1 MALAASATEIAVP
14 LLSII
19 VPVYNEEEFLGAV
32 LDRVLAAPLPDGL
45 EREVVIVDDG
55 SDDGSWEIATH
66 YASSH
71 PRLIRA
77 VRHPRNLG
85 KGAAIRSA
93 LERVRGDFT
102 LIQDADLEYS
112 PRDWPA
118 LLQPLLEGQ
127 ADAVFGTRFAVGIQ
141 RRVLYFWH
149 SLANVFLT
157 TFVNLVSDLNLTDV
171 WTCYKVFRTS
181 LLKSIPLRSDG
192 FGFEPEIT
200 IKLAQRQVNIYETPI
215 SYHGRTYDEGKKIGK
230 LDAVFGALTV
240 LRFAFTRDIYIESGP
255 EILDTLSS
263 AHRFN
268 LWMADT
274 IRPYVGKRVL
284 EIGAG
289 MGNLSRCLAPRR
301 QLYVASDID
310 GEHLARLRIRL
321 SHRPNFRAL
330 ECNLSQA
337 SDFESVRGLVD
348 TIVCLNVLEHVE
360 DDAGGLRNMFE
371 TLEPGGRAIVLV
383 PEGMSVY
390 GELDRVLGHFRRY
403 SEEELMSEARA
414 AGFEVEHFL
423 KFNRITR
430 PGGYVNGSSLKGGSF
445 SRVQLAVFDALVPLW
460 RRIDKLI
467 PWRPVSIII
476 VARKPAA

>member
-1 MALAASATEIAVP
+1 MQI
-14 LLSII
+14 LSII

-32 LDRVLAAPLPDGL
+32 LDRVLVAPLPAGL
-45 EREVVIVDDG
+45 TRDIVIVDDG
-55 SDDGSWEIATH
+55 SGDGSWEIATQ
-66 YASSH
+66 YATAH
-71 PRLIRA
+71 PKLIRA
-77 VRHPRNLG
+77 VRHPLNLG
-85 KGAAIRSA
+85 KGAAIRTG
-93 LERVRGDFT
+93 LERVRGEFT
-102 LIQDADLEYS
+102 VIQDSDLEYD
-112 PRDWPA
+112 PRDWPS

-127 ADAVFGTRFAVGIQ
+127 ADAVYGTRFAVGIQ

-149 SLANVFLT
+149 SLANILLT

-171 WTCYKVFRTS
+171 WTCYKAFRTS
-181 LLKSIPLRSDG
+181 LLKSIPLRSNG

-200 IKLAQRQVNIYETPI
+200 IKLSQRQVRIYETPI

-230 LDAVFGALTV
+230 LDAVLGALTV
-240 LRFAFTRDIYIESGP
+240 LRFAFTRDIYLESGP

-268 LWMADT
+268 HWMADT
-274 IRPYVGKRVL
+274 IRPYVGRRVL

-289 MGNLSRCLAPRR
+289 MGNLSHCLAPRR

-310 GEHLARLRIRL
+310 AEHLARLRTRL
-321 SHRPNFRAL
+321 SHRPNFRAI
-330 ECNLSQA
+330 ECDLSRA
-337 SDFESVRGLVD
+337 ADFETVRGRID

-360 DDAGGLRNMFE
+360 DDAAGLRNMFE

-403 SEEELMSEARA
+403 SEGELKAKARA

-423 KFNRITR
+423 EFNRITR
-430 PGGYVNGSSLKGGSF
+430 PGWYVNGRILKKRTF
-445 SRVQLAVFDALVPLW
+445 SRIQLAGFDALVPLW
-460 RRIDKLI
+460 RRIDGLI

-476 VARKPAA
+476 VARKPTTAC

>member
-1 MALAASATEIAVP
+1 MPV
-14 LLSII
+14 LSII

-32 LDRVLAAPLPDGL
+32 LDRVLAAPLPVDL
-45 EREVVIVDDG
+45 AREIVIVDDG
-55 SDDGSWEIATH
+55 SNDGSWEIAMQ
-66 YASSH
+66 YAGAH
-71 PRLIRA
+71 RDIIRA

-85 KGAAIRSA
+85 KGAAIRTG
-93 LERVRGDFT
+93 LERVCGEYT
-102 LIQDADLEYS
+102 LIQDSDLEYN

-118 LLQPLLEGQ
+118 LLQPLLDGH
-127 ADAVFGTRFAVGIQ
+127 ADAVYGTRFAVGIQ

-149 SLANVFLT
+149 SLANKALT
-157 TFVNLVSDLNLTDV
+157 GFVNLVSDLNLTDV
-171 WTCYKVFRTS
+171 WTCYKAFRTS

-192 FGFEPEIT
+192 FAFEPEIT
-200 IKLAQRQVNIYETPI
+200 IKLAQRQVKIYETPI

-230 LDAVFGALTV
+230 LDALLGALTV
-240 LRFAFTRDIYIESGP
+240 LRFGFTRDIYLESGP

-263 AHRFN
+263 ANRFN

-301 QLYVASDID
+301 QLYIASDID
-310 GEHLARLRIRL
+310 GEHLARLRTRL
-321 SHRPNFRAL
+321 SHRPNFGAI
-330 ECNLSQA
+330 ECDLSRS
-337 SDFESVRGLVD
+337 SDFESVKGRID

-360 DDAGGLRNMFE
+360 DDAQGLRNMFE

-403 SEEELMSEARA
+403 SEDELKSKARA
-414 AGFEVEHFL
+414 AGFEVEQL
-423 KFNRITR
+423 LNFNRITR
-430 PGGYVNGSSLKGGSF
+430 PGWYVNGRLLKKRSF
-445 SRVQLAVFDALVPLW
+445 SRFQLAVFDALVPLW
-460 RRIDKLI
+460 RRIDRFI

-476 VARKPAA
+476 VARKPATAAQA

>member
-1 MALAASATEIAVP
+1 MP

-32 LDRVLAAPLPDGL
+32 IDRALGAVLPEGLDR
-45 EREVVIVDDG
+45 EIVIVDDG
-55 SDDGSWEIATH
+55 SDDGSWEIATQC
-66 YASSH
+66 AAAR
-71 PRLIRA
+71 PAMIRA
-77 VRHPRNLG
+77 IRHRTNRG
-85 KGAAIRSA
+85 KGAAIRTA
-93 LERVRGDFT
+93 LEYVQGEYT
-102 LIQDADLEYS
+102 LIQDADLEYN

-118 LLQPLLEGQ
+118 LLEPLLEGR
-127 ADAVFGTRFAVGIQ
+127 ADAVYGTRFAVGIQ

-149 SLANVFLT
+149 ALANMFLT

-171 WTCYKVFRTS
+171 WTCYKAFRTS

-200 IKLAQRQVNIYETPI
+200 IKLSQRQVCIYETPI

-230 LDAVFGALTV
+230 LDALLGALTV
-240 LRFAFTRDIYIESGP
+240 LRFAFVRDVYLESGP

-263 AHRFN
+263 ANRFN

-274 IRPYVGKRVL
+274 IRPYVGTRVL

-310 GEHLARLRIRL
+310 GEHLARLRTRL
-321 SHRPNFRAL
+321 AHRPNFRAL
-330 ECNLSQA
+330 ECDLSRA
-337 SDFESVRGLVD
+337 SDFASVRGCVD

-360 DDAGGLRNMFE
+360 DDASGLRNMFD

-390 GELDRVLGHFRRY
+390 GELDRVLGHHRRY
-403 SEEELMSEARA
+403 SADELMAKTRA
-414 AGFEVEHFL
+414 AGFEVEHL
-423 KFNRITR
+423 LPFNRVTR
-430 PGGYVNGSSLKGGSF
+430 PGWYWNGRILKRRRF
-445 SRVQLAVFDALVPLW
+445 SRFQLAVFDALVPLW
-460 RRIDKLI
+460 RRIDALI
-467 PWRPVSIII
+467 PWRPVSLIV
-476 VARKPAA
+476 VARKPAP